1 MINVLI
7 IEDESS
13 IRKFVKINLER
24 KNLKVFEAESAEIG
38 LEILTKEKIDIILLD
53 LMLPGID
60 GIEACKIIREKNK
73 NVGIIML
80 TAKSQD
86 EDKISGL
93 TSGADDYITKPF
105 NPTELILRIEK
116 LYSRIYKLEPEE
128 TVIKEGVFTL
138 NLKSREFFKSDKFI
152 ELTPTE
158 FNIIEMFLK
167 NKDKAF
173 SRDEIL
179 NIIWGEKYLGDSKIV
194 DVNIRRIRSKIEDD
208 PANPEYLLTVW
219 GVGYKFR

>member
-38 LEILTKEKIDIILLD
+38 LEILNKEKIDIILLD

-128 TVIKEGVFTL
+128 TIIKEGVFTL

-194 DVNIRRIRSKIEDD
+194 DVNIRRIRSKFEDD
-208 PANPEYLLTVW
+208 PANQEYLLTVW